1 MKNATSTDGA
11 IATAFAAKD
20 GTVRKKSRF
29 ILGVSAVANIGG
41 RQFAIVA
48 PSVYALEMAWL
59 DAVKRPLDKS
69 RVQQVGLVAQEKI
82 Q

>member
-1 MKNATSTDGA
+1 MSIKDG
-11 IATAFAAKD
+11 IATAFASKD

-29 ILGVSAVANIGG
+29 ILGVSAVAFIGG

-48 PSVYALEMAWL
+48 PDISALEIAWL
-59 DAVKRPLDKS
+59 DALKYPIDKT
-69 RVQQVGLVAQEKI
+69 RVQKVGLVAQEKI